1 MNHTPEIKKIL
12 APVPLGSECKIAIQ
26 QAMIFH
32 KVYGSEIILLHVE
45 TEFSF
50 FHRLLKPSRLK
61 KHIKRAKKKL
71 KKYARN
77 YFGGEIP
84 DFISMQISTG
94 ELVQEILLAA
104 KKTKCDLIIISKGE
118 RIVSRLSFLKNE
130 NADKLISGAVC
141 PVLTIAGKHTEKG
154 IKDILIPVDITKK
167 ITNKVAWVKYLAKKF
182 NSKVHVISVLDLDI
196 APLKSLAYRKALEI
210 ENSIKEVGLEV
221 NVELVKADNRS
232 MHDVVLSHIGELNP
246 DLVLLMTH
254 QESILF
260 DNYIGKFASEIIHRS
275 ENPVFNLVPRKET
288 LIGNLFDS
296 FDTQKKSWQD
306 INLK

>member
-1 MNHTPEIKKIL
+1 MNHTPEKKKIL

-77 YFGGEIP
+77 YFDGEIP

-104 KKTKCDLIIISKGE
+104 KKTKCDLIIISE
-118 RIVSRLSFLKNE
+118 
-130 NADKLISGAVC
+130 KLR
-141 PVLTIAGKHTEKG
+141 
-154 IKDILIPVDITKK
+154 
-167 ITNKVAWVKYLAKKF
+167 VK
-182 NSKVHVISVLDLDI
+182 
-196 APLKSLAYRKALEI
+196 
-210 ENSIKEVGLEV
+210 
-221 NVELVKADNRS
+221 
-232 MHDVVLSHIGELNP
+232 
-246 DLVLLMTH
+246 
-254 QESILF
+254 
-260 DNYIGKFASEIIHRS
+260 
-275 ENPVFNLVPRKET
+275 
-288 LIGNLFDS
+288 
-296 FDTQKKSWQD
+296 
-306 INLK
+306 